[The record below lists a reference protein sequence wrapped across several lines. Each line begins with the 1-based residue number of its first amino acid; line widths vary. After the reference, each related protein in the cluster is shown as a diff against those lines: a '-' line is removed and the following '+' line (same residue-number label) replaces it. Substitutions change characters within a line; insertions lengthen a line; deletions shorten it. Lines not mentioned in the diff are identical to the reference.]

1 MRKRYKPDK
10 FDNAS
15 PYLWLL
21 IFCYFA
27 FFFLCWAG

>member
-10 FDNAS
+10 YEDNA
-15 PYLWLL
+15 YFWLL